1 MQRLIL
7 VLLFS
12 CLSSAAFA
20 NVDITEACNE
30 YKEQK
35 ESLFELSTST
45 IEAHLAGQCMGYKNT
60 SRYRTFD
67 ELPQACHEF
76 LEQKNA
82 FLPNNMSTSLS
93 EATLSGMCIGAIYKI
108 KTLYLELY
116 YRVDYVYV
124 ASRIH
129 NKNKRDALRFIKR
142 HFE

>member
-12 CLSSAAFA
+12 CLSSASFA

-30 YKEQK
+30 YNEQK
-35 ESLFELSTST
+35 ESLFELSTS
-45 IEAHLAGQCMGYKNT
+45 ILEAHLVGQCIGYENT

-67 ELPQACHEF
+67 ELPRACYEF

-82 FLPNNMSTSLS
+82 LLPNDMSTSLA

-108 KTLYLELY
+108 KTLYFEQY

-124 ASRIH
+124 ASHIH

-142 HFE
+142 YFE